1 MKIKQHSVKIMALT
15 LISAAGLAGGVVN
28 IDTTP
33 IPVKVKAVSINS
45 PLSREEY
52 RGHEILTVNSSS
64 INNRDISKL
73 HKFSFAFE
81 GSDNLGR
88 NGYAIANLSKKNTKD
103 PNTPRRSISAI
114 RPVGWLTGV
123 SVVKDNGK
131 IVPLYNRCHLIG
143 YALDTLTATNINN
156 FITGTEYF
164 NQKYGMESYENRLLN
179 YLKDHP
185 NQHVYYKVTPIY
197 RSNELLARGVE
208 MQAYAPNNRRD
219 RNANFNIYVFNQ
231 EPGVKL
237 NYKKGGVP
245 LAGNYH
251 LSASARNNRV
261 ITPDKYESELAT
273 VKLNKDPAGYLDE
286 LFSKMQKADKQLK
299 HINVNSSNTDNNH
312 RINNRRNNHSVSK
325 NDTIHNKSNLSTTP
339 SSESNHRNA
348 PSDISAYVHRNADV
362 PSSDHKSAPTHN
374 IPATGRQQSHVSE
387 LISAA
392 GISLAGIIAILF
404 TGFKIR
410 HKKDNQIR

>member
-15 LISAAGLAGGVVN
+15 LISAAGLAGCIVN
-28 IDTTP
+28 MNTMPTP
-33 IPVKVKAVSINS
+33 VKAVSINS
-45 PLSREEY
+45 SLSREEY
-52 RGHEILTVNSSS
+52 HGHEILTVNSSS
-64 INNRDISKL
+64 ISNHDINKL
-73 HKFSFAFE
+73 HKFNFTFE

-88 NGYAIANLSKKNTKD
+88 NGYAMANLSKKNTKD

-197 RSNELLARGVE
+197 RSSELLARGVE

-251 LSASARNNRV
+251 LSASARNN
-261 ITPDKYESELAT
+261 K
-273 VKLNKDPAGYLDE
+273 
-286 LFSKMQKADKQLK
+286 
-299 HINVNSSNTDNNH
+299 
-312 RINNRRNNHSVSK
+312 
-325 NDTIHNKSNLSTTP
+325 
-339 SSESNHRNA
+339 
-348 PSDISAYVHRNADV
+348 
-362 PSSDHKSAPTHN
+362 
-374 IPATGRQQSHVSE
+374 
-387 LISAA
+387 
-392 GISLAGIIAILF
+392 
-404 TGFKIR
+404 
-410 HKKDNQIR
+410 